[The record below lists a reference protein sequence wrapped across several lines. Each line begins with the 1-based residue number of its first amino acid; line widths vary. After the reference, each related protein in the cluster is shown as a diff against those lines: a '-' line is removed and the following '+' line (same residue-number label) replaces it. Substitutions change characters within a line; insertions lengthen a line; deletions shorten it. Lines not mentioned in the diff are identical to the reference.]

1 MPDYVLKLY
10 ITGKTMRS
18 DRAIANLKEI
28 CEHELRKRY
37 RLEVID
43 VLESPDL
50 AEQDK
55 ILATPTLIKDL
66 PPPIRRIIGDLSDK
80 EKVLLGLDLRVDPRD
95 TVLGEFGGEESD
107 E

>member
-1 MPDYVLKLY
+1 MSEYSLKLY
-10 ITGKTMRS
+10 ITGKTARS
-18 DRAIANLKEI
+18 DRAISSLNEI
-28 CEHELRKRY
+28 CESELRNRY

-66 PPPIRRIIGDLSDK
+66 PPPIRRIIGDLSDRK
-80 EKVLLGLDLRVDPRD
+80 KVLLGLDRPVDTHD
-95 TVLGEFGGEESD
+95 LADGDLGGEEND
-107 E
+107 G